1 VKTVSEQ
8 DNLIVLVDE
17 EGNELEFEVIDVI
30 EVDGLEYV
38 IVQEVGQEDKEA
50 EVLRIDTDESGEE
63 VLVPIEDDEEL
74 ERVAQTW
81 EEMLAADYEEDE
93 EL

>member
-1 VKTVSEQ
+1 MSEQ